1 MSEQPQNENEN
12 ENVRDIRIHVRPGF
26 TRRPGT
32 LRLRQKFF
40 RLSAQAAELEELAA
54 QNDKKAQK
62 EALKLFVK
70 YDMLLEHV
78 LRIGCRA
85 ERLMKLWTISL
96 PMKPTNCSVRFSE
109 SAGAAIFSGAIRMG
123 LRQKHPD
130 NGPGM
135 GYTPLGGRKGAVALL
150 V

>member
-78 LRIGCRA
+78 LRIGC
-85 ERLMKLWTISL
+85 EVEGGTIDEALDNLSADEADEL
-96 PMKPTNCSVRFSE
+96 FRQVLGIGGSSHFFGSNTN
-109 SAGAAIFSGAIRMG
+109 GT
-123 LRQKHPD
+123 
-130 NGPGM
+130 
-135 GYTPLGGRKGAVALL
+135 TPEAS
-150 V
+150 